1 MPGIAVTGD
10 GTVLLGD
17 HVSCDGF
24 QWSHA
29 ARVQTHIH
37 ADHMRDFRRS
47 KGRQDILMSKATRE
61 LLVALMDFDIPYR
74 NNIIALDCLGRVDVG
89 TDTVEVAD
97 SGHMLGSIQVRVTSS
112 SGFRMG
118 YSSDFFWPLGRV
130 LEVDELVLNSPYG
143 SPEYTREY
151 GQREVEDRFV
161 ELVRVQLRKGPVVV
175 LGYRGRLQHAMSLL
189 AGQVRQ
195 PVLVSRNVAV
205 LSGVYDRHGVHL
217 LGSIEADAQEG
228 RRLIAEGGRYLA
240 FMELTEQRQCP
251 WLKDI
256 SKVLLSAYAVP
267 REAPVLDYGNGDF
280 RVALTDHA
288 DFAGTLE
295 YVRASGATRVL
306 VHPFS
311 GTPDVLAGEIRRR
324 MSCQAVVAEPVEI
337 SEWA

>member
-1 MPGIAVTGD
+1 MSGIAMTGD

-29 ARVQTHIH
+29 VRVQTHIH
-37 ADHMRDFRRS
+37 DDHMRGFRRS
-47 KGRQDILMSKATRE
+47 KGKQDILMSKATRE

-74 NNIIALDCLGRVDVG
+74 SNLIVLDDLGRVEVG
-89 TDTVEVAD
+89 GDTVEVAD

-112 SGFRMG
+112 FGFRMG
-118 YSSDFFWPLGRV
+118 YSSDFFWPLRRV
-130 LEVDELVLNSPYG
+130 LEADELVLNSPYG
-143 SPEYTREY
+143 SPEYAREY
-151 GQREVEDRFV
+151 GQREVEERFV
-161 ELVRVQLRKGPVVV
+161 ELVRIQLRKGPVVV

-189 AGQVRQ
+189 VEQVRQ
-195 PVLVSRNVAV
+195 PVLASRNVAV

-217 LGSIEADAQEG
+217 LGSIEADAEEG
-228 RRLIAEGGRYLA
+228 RRLVAEGDRYLA
-240 FMELTEQRQCP
+240 FMELTEQRQYP
-251 WLKDI
+251 WVKDV
-256 SKVLLSAYAVP
+256 SKILLSVYAVP

-295 YVRASGATRVL
+295 YVRASGAARVL

-311 GTPDVLAGEIRRR
+311 GTPDVLADEIRRR
-324 MSCQAVVAEPVEI
+324 LSCQAVVAEPAEI